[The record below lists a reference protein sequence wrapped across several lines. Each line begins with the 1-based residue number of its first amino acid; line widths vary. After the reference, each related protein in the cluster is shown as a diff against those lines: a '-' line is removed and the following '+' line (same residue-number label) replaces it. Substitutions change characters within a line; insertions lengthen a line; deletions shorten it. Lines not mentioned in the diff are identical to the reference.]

1 MIVHHNFVNM
11 FISRDKVDLL
21 EPMVAMVL
29 LTMAHFNKPYKK
41 ELTNNASGKI
51 SKKTH

>member
-1 MIVHHNFVNM
+1 MIVHHNFVNG

-29 LTMAHFNKPYKK
+29 LITTYFNKPYKK
-41 ELTNNASGKI
+41 KLTNNASGKT
-51 SKKTH
+51 SKKTQ